1 MSDLPTDHLQ
11 EEPPF
16 TYSGVD
22 LFGPFYIKERRSILK
37 RYGVI
42 FKCLSCRA
50 VHLESVASLDTNSFV
65 NALRRFLA
73 RHSPIVQLCSDC
85 GSNIIGARSEFQ
97 QALAEMHEKGQVRN
111 YLLKH
116 NCDWIDFNFNVPHSS
131 HMSGAWERQIRTV
144 HNALEPLLLHSGSQ
158 LNDEEFR
165 TFLTEIEYIINSRP
179 LSIENICDP
188 TYFKPLTPNHLL
200 TKKPNLLLPPP
211 ARFLETDQYAR
222 KRWRRV

>member
-1 MSDLPTDHLQ
+1 M
-11 EEPPF
+11 
-16 TYSGVD
+16 
-22 LFGPFYIKERRSILK
+22 SILQSCLL
-37 RYGVI
+37 RIRCFSRHQFLCQCIETVFRSSWSNRPALFRLR
-42 FKCLSCRA
+42 FKY
-50 VHLESVASLDTNSFV
+50 N
-65 NALRRFLA
+65 
-73 RHSPIVQLCSDC
+73 
-85 GSNIIGARSEFQ
+85 GARSEFQ

-116 NCDWIDFNFNVPHSS
+116 NCDWIDFKFNVPHSS

-158 LNDEEFR
+158 LNDEDFR
-165 TFLTEIEYIINSRP
+165 TFLTEIECIINLRP

-188 TYFKPLTPNHLL
+188 TYFEPLTPNHLL

-211 ARFLETDQYAR
+211 TRFLETDQYAR

>member
-1 MSDLPTDHLQ
+1 MSDLPTDCLQ

-42 FKCLSCRA
+42 FTCLSCRA
-50 VHLESVASLDTNSFV
+50 VHLESAASLDSNSFV

-73 RHSPIVQLCSDC
+73 RRGPIVQLRSDC
-85 GSNIIGARSEFQ
+85 GSNIIGARNEFQ

-116 NCDWIDFNFNVPHSS
+116 NCDWIDFKFNVPHSS

-144 HNALEPLLLHSGSQ
+144 RNALEPLLLHSGSQ
-158 LNDEEFR
+158 LNDEDFR
-165 TFLTEIEYIINSRP
+165 TFLTEVECIINSRP

-188 TYFKPLTPNHLL
+188 TYFEPLTPNHLL
-200 TKKPNLLLPPP
+200 TIKPKLLLPPP
-211 ARFLETDQYAR
+211 RRFLETD
-222 KRWRRV
+222 